1 MMKQQKFLMHIFCR
15 LLEYGRN
22 TFLTRTEKPMTKAK
36 FMTKIAVA
44 ILAFTA
50 GAFAVQAGQSKT
62 PAIDPAALVSRYGT
76 IVDRSDVGVGGL
88 TAWTVEKAGRRVVL
102 FTTPDAQA
110 LFTGVVWDAA
120 TGRNLSDQ
128 FVAQAN
134 AKNTA
139 PVPVAVPA
147 VQAQPEAGVRAAAA
161 FDGKFTGAIPESM
174 KTVDSLAG
182 VREGKGGIVDTLY
195 IIIDPRCSYCRKTY
209 NITREYVKRG
219 YSIKWIPA
227 VALGDPANGVPV
239 AATILQSK
247 DKDVIGRVLGKHEQI
262 KTQPTKETEEA
273 LRNNLAFMFAAFE
286 RNGGQQA
293 GVPVAF
299 YIDRRTG
306 TPRMM
311 TGVSEMVV
319 LEDIF
324 GKLR

>member
-1 MMKQQKFLMHIFCR
+1 
-15 LLEYGRN
+15 
-22 TFLTRTEKPMTKAK
+22 MTKAK

-139 PVPVAVPA
+139 PVPVAAAPISA
-147 VQAQPEAGVRAAAA
+147 RISAISRNCATAKGPNCNSNPISRCAAAP
-161 FDGKFTGAIPESM
+161 K
-174 KTVDSLAG
+174 AG
-182 VREGKGGIVDTLY
+182 PTA
-195 IIIDPRCSYCRKTY
+195 
-209 NITREYVKRG
+209 
-219 YSIKWIPA
+219 PA
-227 VALGDPANGVPV
+227 P
-239 AATILQSK
+239 
-247 DKDVIGRVLGKHEQI
+247 
-262 KTQPTKETEEA
+262 
-273 LRNNLAFMFAAFE
+273 
-286 RNGGQQA
+286 
-293 GVPVAF
+293 
-299 YIDRRTG
+299 
-306 TPRMM
+306 
-311 TGVSEMVV
+311 
-319 LEDIF
+319 
-324 GKLR
+324 